1 MQHDNNINHS
11 NWIMYFGM
19 FLASYWMMSILIT
32 NNNNITNNLNK
43 LYQAIFMVLIM
54 FVLANYNN
62 YIYIMIGMII
72 TLIIV
77 YIIRYQVFI
86 NDDQFLLSMIEHH
99 QMAVDM
105 SDRILE
111 KSNNQQVKLL
121 ATNII
126 NSQLGEIEYMKKL
139 LNNNTLKTDI

>member
-1 MQHDNNINHS
+1 
-11 NWIMYFGM
+11 
-19 FLASYWMMSILIT
+19 
-32 NNNNITNNLNK
+32 
-43 LYQAIFMVLIM
+43 
-54 FVLANYNN
+54 
-62 YIYIMIGMII
+62 MII